1 MKTKFAQL
9 VLLTRKVN
17 RQYLQFAMLLVAL
30 TLMVLGVSAPDDTGF
45 PFGR

>member
-1 MKTKFAQL
+1 MKTKLLHL
-9 VLLTRKVN
+9 VFFVRKID
-17 RQYLQFAMLLVAL
+17 RQYIQLAMVLVAL